1 MLFKSI
7 CQERLQVVLY
17 ANVPT
22 DIDDIKHL
30 DLPLSIYYK
39 YISINVVLL
48 TTVRTPLPIDL
59 SVRRGQLLICH

>member
-1 MLFKSI
+1 MIIHSNNITLKL
-7 CQERLQVVLY
+7 RY